1 MQARS
6 TWVAAAVVAALFG
19 ADHAGAQDLEGRWT
33 FALEAGTDS
42 EISGT
47 LLDEASG
54 SVYGLPLTLYRRSYR
69 DVERPKVRWQALL
82 GYGVAPAQEV
92 VVKGTYYK
100 VSSDGVAAGSM
111 RGSDVFAYFTD
122 YKEVGGELAYRFYLA
137 TRTRLK
143 SYVAP
148 VVGVRFTE
156 ARQVSFTAPSVT
168 CTPGGDIGC
177 PIEISNVPLYK
188 QSTIPVFGADIGF
201 GFDLGENV
209 YIGLE
214 TGIRYQ
220 TRPGEENAVPGFE
233 AIDDG
238 GDRWSA
244 PVVLQLGFRF

>member
-6 TWVAAAVVAALFG
+6 TWVAAATVATLLG
-19 ADHAGAQDLEGRWT
+19 AAHADAQDLKGRWT

-42 EISGT
+42 EIAGT
-47 LLDEASG
+47 LLGETSG
-54 SVYGLPLTLYRRSYR
+54 DLFGLPLTVYRRTYR
-69 DVERPKVRWQALL
+69 DVHRPKVRGQVLL

-100 VSSDGVAAGSM
+100 VSTDGVSAGEM
-111 RGSDVFAYFTD
+111 RGTDVFGFFTD

-148 VVGVRFTE
+148 VVGVRSIE
-156 ARQVSFTAPSVT
+156 AQRVSFSAPTVA
-168 CTPGGDIGC
+168 CVPGGEIGC
-177 PIEISNVPLYK
+177 PIEINNVGLYK
-188 QSTIPVFGADIGF
+188 RSTVPVFGADVGF

-220 TRPGEENAVPGFE
+220 TRRGEENALPGFE

-238 GDRWSA
+238 GERWSA
-244 PVVLQLGFRF
+244 PVVFQLGFRF